1 MPARLLLLVIV
12 RALVPLIVPLVPL
25 VVVVVV
31 VVVVIAIVSPWHWPW
46 ASRRRCHHV
55 DAGQGGGGGV
65 VHVVVVMH
73 AWVHAVVGGS
83 SPSPIC

>member
-12 RALVPLIVPLVPL
+12 RALVPLIIPLVPL
-25 VVVVVV
+25 VVVVVVV

-46 ASRRRCHHV
+46 VSRCRCHRV
-55 DAGQGGGGGV
+55 DAGQGGGGV
-65 VHVVVVMH
+65 MHVVVVMH